1 MTLNEPA
8 SGNDCCLYLYY
19 SVPILPVRSANIISI
34 SLGDVAGAPYGH
46 CRVEMRRIVEL
57 LISHFL
63 ESVLTVLVQFKLL
76 R

>member
-1 MTLNEPA
+1 MIAVST
-8 SGNDCCLYLYY
+8 CITLYLSYL
-19 SVPILPVRSANIISI
+19 SVARI
-34 SLGDVAGAPYGH
+34 SLAYHSGDVAGAPYGH